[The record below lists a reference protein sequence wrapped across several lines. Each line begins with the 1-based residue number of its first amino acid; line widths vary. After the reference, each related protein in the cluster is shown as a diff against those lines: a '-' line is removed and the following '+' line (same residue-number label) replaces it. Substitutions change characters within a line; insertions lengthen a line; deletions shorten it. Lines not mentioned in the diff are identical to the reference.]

1 MVLVDIYI
9 IYTLKQRKIPHF
21 NFKVVV
27 DKSSIGNYITIKN
40 STHKHLDAT
49 KRDRD
54 DFSTETPSCLR

>member
-1 MVLVDIYI
+1 MFLVDRYI

-27 DKSSIGNYITIKN
+27 GKSLIGNYITIKY

-49 KRDRD
+49 KLNL
-54 DFSTETPSCLR
+54 FEVEPCG